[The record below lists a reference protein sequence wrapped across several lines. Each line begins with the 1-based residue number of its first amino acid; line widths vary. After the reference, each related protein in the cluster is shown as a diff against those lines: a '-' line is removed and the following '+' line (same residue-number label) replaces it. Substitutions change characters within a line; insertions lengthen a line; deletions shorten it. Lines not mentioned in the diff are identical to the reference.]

1 MSQQASRHYP
11 LLVVGA
17 GPAGLAAAAAA
28 ASHGLRVGLI
38 DQQAQAGGQVWRQ
51 SLLTG
56 AVAKAERRLR
66 SPRIDWL
73 GPAEIV
79 HAGPSGLWAE
89 TAQGCLQLRY
99 EQLILATGARELLL
113 PFPGWTLPG
122 VMGAGGAQA
131 LAKQGW
137 PLRDRAVLVAGS
149 GPLLLAAAATLRS
162 HGADLLGILE
172 QCGRAELQRFAGRLW
187 RWPGK
192 LAQAAGLGLR
202 LYGVPYH
209 HDTRVLAAHGDGQLR
224 EVEIEGPTGRQRLA
238 CDLLAAGFGLVPN
251 TELAQA
257 LGCRLQLSG
266 AHPQVAVDDDLHTSV
281 AGVFAAGEACGIGGR
296 DCALIEGALAGHLAA
311 GASASATRLR
321 KRRQHARAFADW
333 LGQHFQP
340 GPAVLGLADDD
351 TLVCRCEDVSLGRLR
366 ACNSLREARIHTRC
380 GMGPCQGRIC
390 ASAVRALDLYPND
403 AAAGSARPP
412 LFPAR
417 LDTLAA
423 LSLPDCQSQDQP

>member
-1 MSQQASRHYP
+1 MSADAPRHYP

-17 GPAGLAAAAAA
+17 GPAGLSAAAAA
-28 ASHGLRVGLI
+28 ASQGLRVGLI
-38 DQQAQAGGQVWRQ
+38 DQQTQVGGQVWRHD
-51 SLLTG
+51 LHHG
-56 AVAKAERRLR
+56 AVARAQRLLC
-66 SPRIDWL
+66 SPCIDWL
-73 GPAEIV
+73 GATEIV
-79 HAGPSGLWAE
+79 HAGHGSLWAE
-89 TAQGCLQLRY
+89 TSRGCLQLRY
-99 EQLILATGARELLL
+99 EQLVLATGARELLL

-137 PLRDRAVLVAGS
+137 PMRDRAVLVAGS

-162 HGADLLGILE
+162 HGAHMLGILE

-202 LYGVPYH
+202 LFGVPYH
-209 HDTRVLAAHGDGQLR
+209 YDTRVLAAYGDEHLR
-224 EVEIEGPTGRQRLA
+224 EVEIEGPAGRQRLA

-257 LGCRLQLSG
+257 LGCHLQHHG
-266 AHPQVAVDDDLHTSV
+266 AHPQVAVDDDLRTSV

-311 GASASATRLR
+311 GASAAVAGLR
-321 KRRQHARAFADW
+321 KRRQRARAFADW

-340 GPAVLGLADDD
+340 GPAVLGLAADD
-351 TLVCRCEDVSLGRLR
+351 TLVCRCEDVPLGRLR
-366 ACNSLREARIHTRC
+366 ACNSLREARVHTRC
-380 GMGPCQGRIC
+380 GMGACQGRIC
-390 ASAVRALDLYPND
+390 ASAVRALGLYPID

-423 LSLPDCQSQDQP
+423 LSLPDCQPQDQR